1 MKYEYALLPKKS
13 LIEELRKPIQKEEN
27 FDKLSDQDGS
37 LQHQTSG
44 VLSEPSV
51 NLRGSNYM
59 ESMGGMSQ
67 VPNPKSS
74 TQTLNIN
81 LKDLK
86 QLCVSMIDARK
97 PYGYEYL
104 GNSQRLVITPLT
116 DRCYRALFM
125 ALHFNYGGSPEGPVG
140 TGKTETTKDL
150 SKCLGK

>member
-1 MKYEYALLPKKS
+1 
-13 LIEELRKPIQKEEN
+13 
-27 FDKLSDQDGS
+27 

-104 GNSQRLVITPLT
+104 GNS
-116 DRCYRALFM
+116 
-125 ALHFNYGGSPEGPVG
+125 
-140 TGKTETTKDL
+140 
-150 SKCLGK
+150 